1 MIMNKVKTLSI
12 LSLILILFNVG
23 LLVFIFSGHRPPHH
37 KNKHHIA
44 HKVQQDLGFDVA
56 QKQLIKLFI

>member
-1 MIMNKVKTLSI
+1 MNKVKTLSI